1 MAGEQVLIVDDE
13 KPLVDVLVP
22 FLERA
27 GFSVESVLRGDV
39 ALPCIKKMRPDVV
52 VLDVLLPGLD
62 GREVCRRLRAGGD
75 RTPVIMLTQVGGPHE
90 RAMSLEE
97 GADDYLNKPF
107 DPGELVARI
116 RALLRRTRGAQPSL
130 VGASRLVS
138 GQLMIDRQCRR
149 AWLAGSELPLSGKAF
164 SVLEYMMIHPDQVI
178 TRERFLDV
186 VWGGDYPVAT
196 RTVANRIA
204 ELRKHLADDPS
215 VPRFI
220 ETIVNVGYRFLGSV
234 EVQE

>member
-1 MAGEQVLIVDDE
+1 MVGEKILLVDDE
-13 KPLVDVLVP
+13 QSLLDVLVP
-22 FLERA
+22 FLRRA
-27 GFSVESVLRGDV
+27 GFLVESVLRGDM
-39 ALPCIKKMRPDVV
+39 ALARIIDIGPDVV

-62 GREVCRRLRAGGD
+62 GREVCRRLRGAGN

-116 RALLRRTRGAQPSL
+116 RALLRRARDVQPPLAGAH
-130 VGASRLVS
+130 RLVS
-138 GQLMIDRQCRR
+138 GPLKIDRQCRR
-149 AWLAGSELPLSGKAF
+149 AWLAGGELPLSAKAF
-164 SVLEYMMIHPDQVI
+164 SVLEYMMIHPDEVI
-178 TRERFLDV
+178 TRERFLDA
-186 VWGGDYPVAT
+186 VWGWDYPVAT
-196 RTVANRIA
+196 RTVDNRIA

-215 VPRFI
+215 APRFI
-220 ETIVNVGYRFLGSV
+220 ETIVNVGYRFLGSI